1 MAFFLSFFLF
11 FSFFKNI
18 IRKRV
23 ARIGTQFPGFF
34 PPISELENQTESQH
48 VILLGRLIH
57 FSIDVFLHL
66 HSFPFIHCSTFER
79 KESYYPDP
87 LFSLLPEVENVPW
100 KLSRPSSPQNAG
112 TQLDKS
118 LSPYCIQ
125 STDCCADSL
134 AFHWFW
140 RDDFLSCLPS
150 FFSVFCMKWHLF
162 SILISKRAF
171 SCTIISTFF
180 FLHLSSSLIWQFWCG
195 YV

>member
-11 FSFFKNI
+11 FLFFKNI

-34 PPISELENQTESQH
+34 SPISELENQTESQH
-48 VILLGRLIH
+48 AILLGRLIH

-87 LFSLLPEVENVPW
+87 LFSLLPEVENMPW

-112 TQLDKS
+112 NTAGRVFES
-118 LSPYCIQ
+118 LLHSEHRLLC
-125 STDCCADSL
+125 TFTCLSL
-134 AFHWFW
+134 V
-140 RDDFLSCLPS
+140 L
-150 FFSVFCMKWHLF
+150 
-162 SILISKRAF
+162 KR
-171 SCTIISTFF
+171 
-180 FLHLSSSLIWQFWCG
+180 
-195 YV
+195 